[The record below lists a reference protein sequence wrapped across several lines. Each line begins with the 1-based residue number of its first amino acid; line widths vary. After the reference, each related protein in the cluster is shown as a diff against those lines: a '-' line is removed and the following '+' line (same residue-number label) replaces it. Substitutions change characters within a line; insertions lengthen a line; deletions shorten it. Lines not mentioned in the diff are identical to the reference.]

1 MANAAVLAVTNRART
16 TTAQTHL
23 AALTTML
30 QRARVVR
37 QRAVEAVRAVRAH
50 GAYSPQQLRAS
61 PTPCSRGWT
70 AATRRGAP
78 LSHRQRDPFVVAPA
92 RRVRDELFYSARLA
106 RAHMP
111 WLRTIF
117 IVTQRPHRP
126 WWLGVDGA
134 NAAAPGP
141 RLVVVHHDSF
151 FGPEVAQPT
160 FNSNV
165 IESQLAALPQLAEHF
180 VLFNDDFFVG
190 QPLPRSAFFADDGTP
205 VLRMSGRQS
214 SCRRSLNAS
223 WTQHLVNL
231 HSVCDVVGVACGTP
245 AHVCLPLRKSVLH
258 AATTLLAPLVRA
270 LRQTRSASD
279 FPLVYVAASATPWR
293 ELSHHIHTRKYS
305 SGDEFAHDVEARGG
319 ALPHLF
325 CINDGFDTPRA
336 HAALRHALEAAT

>member
-1 MANAAVLAVTNRART
+1 MANAVVLAVTNRART

-61 PTPCSRGWT
+61 PTPTTSFHVDAVFTWVDGS
-70 AATRRGAP
+70 ATSNTFHIA
-78 LSHRQRDPFVVAPA
+78 QRDPVVVGPA

-151 FGPEVAQPT
+151 FWPEVAQPT

-180 VLFNDDFFVG
+180 VLLNDDFFVG
-190 QPLPRSAFFADDGTP
+190 QLLPRSAFFADDGTP

-223 WTQHLVNL
+223 
-231 HSVCDVVGVACGTP
+231 
-245 AHVCLPLRKSVLH
+245 
-258 AATTLLAPLVRA
+258 
-270 LRQTRSASD
+270 
-279 FPLVYVAASATPWR
+279 
-293 ELSHHIHTRKYS
+293 
-305 SGDEFAHDVEARGG
+305 
-319 ALPHLF
+319 
-325 CINDGFDTPRA
+325 
-336 HAALRHALEAAT
+336 